1 MEDVKL
7 TFTEDALEAV
17 AEKAIARKTGA
28 RGLRSIMEEILLES
42 MFDLPSMDGVD
53 EAIVN
58 REVVEGRAQP
68 LYAYADK
75 DDDSSAA
82 PEMAS

>member
-1 MEDVKL
+1 
-7 TFTEDALEAV
+7 
-17 AEKAIARKTGA
+17 
-28 RGLRSIMEEILLES
+28 MEEILLES

-75 DDDSSAA
+75 KEDSSAA

>member
-1 MEDVKL
+1 
-7 TFTEDALEAV
+7 
-17 AEKAIARKTGA
+17 
-28 RGLRSIMEEILLES
+28 
-42 MFDLPSMDGVD
+42 MDGVD

-75 DDDSSAA
+75 KEDPSAK